1 MTIIDLGGLPQ
12 GKILRKDIYFAQ
24 TGYHPHQGQQVVHYN
39 NIRHRVLVNGR
50 RWGKTL
56 CGGKEV
62 EAMAFVKN
70 FLGQPA
76 RGWIIGPEYSDAE
89 KEFRVVYDSFKA
101 MGVDTLCSKFLSNV
115 ENGNMHIKTRWGFDL
130 ECRSAKHPET
140 LTGEGLDFVLLAEA
154 GRHKRRMWGDY
165 VRPALSD
172 KRGWSFMS
180 GVPEGNGENS
190 LLYESF
196 NRGQDKNRRTWWSIR
211 MPSWTNTVAFPGGR
225 NDPEILEAEDDL
237 TEDEFERQYEAKFV
251 DKVGRV
257 MKEWDDDDHIVDIS
271 YNRKWPLYA
280 AVDYGYTN
288 DWVWLWIQ
296 VDEFNNVYVIGEH
309 RWQLKDT
316 EEIAREF
323 AEHPLMSKLLFI
335 YGPPA
340 EPDDNNVL
348 KRVLA
353 KQVRANTGGEIK
365 TRNAL
370 IRKALKLRP
379 AHLPD
384 GHPEKRAQLVIDRS
398 CIKLCWEMRTGYRW
412 PENKSDI
419 KSDSEVPLDRDNHGP
434 EALGRFF
441 KGHME
446 KFDDTRKARQSTL
459 KHKSRA
465 TAAAQGSS
473 RLRRR

>member
-1 MTIIDLGGLPQ
+1 VTIIDLGALPK

-24 TGYHPHQGQQVVHYN
+24 TGYHPHQGQKVVHFN

-56 CGGKEV
+56 CGGKEI
-62 EAMAFVKN
+62 EADAWVKN
-70 FLGQPA
+70 FLGEA
-76 RGWIIGPEYSDAE
+76 KRGWIIGPQYQDAE

-101 MGVDTLCSKFLSNV
+101 MGVDQISSKFLSNV

-130 ECRSAKHPET
+130 ECRSAAHPET
-140 LTGEGLDFVLLAEA
+140 LTGEGLDFVLIAEA
-154 GRHKRRMWGDY
+154 GRQKRKMWGDY

-180 GVPEGNGENS
+180 GVPEDATDNS
-190 LLYESF
+190 LLYSMF
-196 NRGQDKNRRTWWSIR
+196 HRGQDISKRTWWSIR

-237 TEDEFERQYEAKFV
+237 TEDEFARQYEAKFV

-280 AVDYGYTN
+280 ATDYGYTN

-316 EEIAREF
+316 EEIARELV
-323 AEHPLMSKLLFI
+323 EHPLMTKLLMI

-348 KRVLA
+348 KRILG
-353 KQVRANTGGEIK
+353 KTVRANTGGEIK
-365 TRNAL
+365 VRNAM
-370 IRKALKLRP
+370 IRSALKLRP
-379 AHLPD
+379 SHLPD
-384 GHPEKRAQLVIDRS
+384 GHPEKKPALVVDRS
-398 CIKLCWEMRTGYRW
+398 CTKLAWEMRTGYRW
-412 PENKSDI
+412 PENKSEI
-419 KSDSEVPLDRDNHGP
+419 KSDSEVPVDKDNHGP
-434 EALGRFF
+434 EALGRFY

-446 KFDDTRKARQSTL
+446 KFDETRKARQSTL
-459 KHKSRA
+459 RHSSRA
-465 TAAAQGSS
+465 TGNTGF
-473 RLRRR
+473 RRR